1 MSGSSDLS
9 RYNPVM
15 LLLYPTYQ
23 PVQRR
28 VFLWLWL
35 VSAAGGLAVVV
46 FAFTGLEP
54 RYRCRVS
61 SCEVE
66 NYTALLYCTALPGGG
81 GPVQRPRHWAAAGL
95 LPQPHHRTG
104 GPLQSAYSQVSLVG
118 LQVI

>member
-1 MSGSSDLS
+1 MGGQEKRLALDYDEVLEYVGQFGPFQVEPCNVTPIPSY
-9 RYNPVM
+9 R
-15 LLLYPTYQ
+15 

-61 SCEVE
+61 SCEVV
-66 NYTALLYCTALPGGG
+66 NYT
-81 GPVQRPRHWAAAGL
+81 
-95 LPQPHHRTG
+95 
-104 GPLQSAYSQVSLVG
+104 
-118 LQVI
+118 